1 MTSVVNDVVES
12 DVDHLLGLAVRGLRG
27 MYVAPS
33 QDFVQTVRG
42 RPGPSGPRVVG
53 EGRNLRYAAIAA
65 LGLHRSPRSVQR
77 EVLAGGTAVEL
88 SALVAQR
95 ARDSADPGAVAL
107 AAWAA
112 AEIENRCDTVLF
124 DRIRLLVHSR
134 QSVPTVDVA
143 WMLSAAVAAGFVGP
157 TADVAHQAR
166 QLLLSHQGQ
175 LGLFPHALPSES
187 LGRFRSHV
195 GCFADQ
201 VYPIQALA
209 RFAAAKADS
218 DALDAA
224 NRCAARICALQ
235 GAAGQWWWHY
245 DVRTGAVVEGY
256 PVYSVHQ
263 HAMAPMA
270 LLDLVDAGG
279 EDHREAI
286 ARGVRWLPRTRRC
299 SASWSTPVGVIW
311 RKVGRREPARRCA
324 RCTPRPPRAPRPQA
338 PGLDRLFPTTVID
351 HECRPYE
358 LGWLLYAWQRAT
370 PAVPTSEAGGPQH
383 GQ

>member
-1 MTSVVNDVVES
+1 MQSHAQLVARGSMTSVVNDVVES

-33 QDFVQTVRG
+33 QEFVQTVRG

-166 QLLLSHQGQ
+166 QLLLSHQGP

-201 VYPIQALA
+201 VYPMQALA
-209 RFAAAKADS
+209 RFAARQCRRRRAGRREPVRGTDLRPAGRGRS
-218 DALDAA
+218 VVVALRRPRRLRGRGLPGLQRAPA
-224 NRCAARICALQ
+224 RHGARWRSSTWSRPAARTTA
-235 GAAGQWWWHY
+235 
-245 DVRTGAVVEGY
+245 T
-256 PVYSVHQ
+256 P
-263 HAMAPMA
+263 
-270 LLDLVDAGG
+270 
-279 EDHREAI
+279 I
-286 ARGVRWLPRTRRC
+286 ARGAALAVHASRGARRAGRPSG
-299 SASWSTPVGVIW
+299 SALIW

-324 RCTPRPPRAPRPQA
+324 R
-338 PGLDRLFPTTVID
+338 
-351 HECRPYE
+351 
-358 LGWLLYAWQRAT
+358 
-370 PAVPTSEAGGPQH
+370 
-383 GQ
+383 